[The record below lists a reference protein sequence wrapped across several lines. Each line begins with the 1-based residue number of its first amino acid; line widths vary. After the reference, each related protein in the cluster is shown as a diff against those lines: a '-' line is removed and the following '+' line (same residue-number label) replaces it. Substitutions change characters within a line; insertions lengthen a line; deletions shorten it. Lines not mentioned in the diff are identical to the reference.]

1 MELITSILGRQKK
14 VTNQKLADDI
24 SKLCEELTSGI
35 IELSNKA
42 NKINE
47 LKEKYKKS
55 QSELENSSTNSN
67 SATASPKAS
76 KGFFSWFGSNEDD
89 DVPPPRPPPSN
100 QPQFD
105 VNSPTTENNIDADS
119 LSAASTA
126 QAIDPPAISQ
136 DITPQSPIKDSS
148 SSDKFLSVGS
158 DFSSSSDVTQKPL
171 EQASLASPSS
181 PSLQPAAEALASPAS
196 PASPSLQPAAEAL
209 ASPALQSASAAEA
222 PASSASPE
230 PIVQDASTLSKEQ
243 PSNEQNTNKQDNSS
257 IFGGKNR
264 KKSKRSK
271 QTIRKANKNSNRVT
285 RKHKNNNN
293 SVDKAKLQG
302 LAQALLQAQGQA

>member
-181 PSLQPAAEALASPAS
+181 PSLQPAAEALASPA
-196 PASPSLQPAAEAL
+196 
-209 ASPALQSASAAEA
+209 LQSASAAEA